1 MVSFLSLQRVI
12 IGRCTH
18 RLIVGGMQCSVCTDA
33 CSVCRVLCSFNTR
46 LACKISREEGMAIV
60 GSRRWMEEKPS
71 GVSIPVLN
79 PLEDISIYGG
89 GGVVWLGGGGRTK
102 GCEDYI

>member
-1 MVSFLSLQRVI
+1 
-12 IGRCTH
+12 
-18 RLIVGGMQCSVCTDA
+18 
-33 CSVCRVLCSFNTR
+33 
-46 LACKISREEGMAIV
+46 MAIV

-89 GGVVWLGGGGRTK
+89 GGGGRTK